1 MRIRGFELV
10 EDEFR
15 KHKGLDITMPRRATN
30 KSSGYDFYS
39 PIRIVVP
46 SHESVLI
53 ASDIKAYMQ
62 DDEELMIF
70 PRSGLGI
77 KGIVI
82 RNLTGKI
89 DSDYYANPTT
99 GGNIGI
105 SIWNTTDNPFV
116 IEKDDRVCQGSFY
129 NYLTT
134 DDDEPT
140 SDERLGGFG
149 SSGSN
154 K

>member
-1 MRIRGFELV
+1 MRVRGFELV
-10 EDEFR
+10 EDAFR
-15 KHKGLDITMPRRATN
+15 IHKDEEIKLPRRATN
-30 KSSGYDFYS
+30 RSSGYDFYS
-39 PIRIVVP
+39 PVRIVVP
-46 SHESVLI
+46 PHESVLV
-53 ASDIKAYMQ
+53 ASDVRAYMQ

-89 DSDYYANPTT
+89 DSDYYENPTT

-116 IEKDDRVCQGSFY
+116 IEKGDRVCQGSFY
-129 NYLTT
+129 DYLIT
-134 DDDEPT
+134 DDDNPI

-149 SSGSN
+149 HSGL

>member
-1 MRIRGFELV
+1 MRVRGFELV
-10 EDEFR
+10 EDSFR
-15 KHKGLDITMPRRATN
+15 KHKDKEIIMPRRATS

-39 PIRIVVP
+39 PVRIVVP
-46 SHESVLI
+46 PHESVLV
-53 ASDIKAYMQ
+53 ASDVRAYMM

-77 KGIVI
+77 QGIVI

-89 DSDYYANPTT
+89 DSDYYSNKKT

-105 SIWNTTDNPFV
+105 SIWNTTNSPFV
-116 IEKDDRVCQGSFY
+116 IEEGDRVCQGSFY
-129 NYLTT
+129 KYLTVDN
-134 DDDEPT
+134 DDPISE
-140 SDERLGGFG
+140 ERVGGFG
-149 SSGSN
+149 SSGV